1 MKPRLYLCTITLPL
15 CQFSDLSSI
24 MEMQMFFKL
33 REPILNSDSTKVCIW
48 SCKGLAQNPWRAPL
62 SELRAELFFPLFLL
76 SWLKV
81 QATRLKNFLQTS
93 PTHSQCGFKRII
105 YNSNFSMRKN
115 VFLFLSSIVSR
126 VILEKTGMVLNCFQ
140 LRTTASHDIFSS
152 HWLITYIFNAL

>member
-15 CQFSDLSSI
+15 CQFSDLFSI

-48 SCKGLAQNPWRAPL
+48 SYKGLAQNPWRAPL